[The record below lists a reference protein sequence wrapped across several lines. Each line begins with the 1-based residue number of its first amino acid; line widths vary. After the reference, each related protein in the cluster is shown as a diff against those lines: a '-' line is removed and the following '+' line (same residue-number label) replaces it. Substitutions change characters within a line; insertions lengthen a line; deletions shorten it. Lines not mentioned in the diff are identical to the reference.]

1 MCGRFSELP
10 RSLFPPICT
19 GKVAMCISSVL
30 NTGLLTPW
38 QHHSAVWKGK
48 VSADILEL
56 GPLDQFRHPHS
67 LKENVMMYSR
77 ARGFTL
83 IELLVVIAVIA
94 LLMGILLPALNKAKA
109 LGQNAKCKG
118 NLKQYAIAVQMYADD
133 HDGKLMDPR
142 HSYFSQSTAYPI
154 ESGLSNAR
162 QVRWCNGD
170 LNLKDH
176 PEYGGPFLS
185 YISDARAFICPTF
198 KTLSLSNSEDS
209 FYQADAASLRDYK
222 PWYNYTQNAYLGPKD
237 GSLSGIRVSG
247 IYNVAQPAL
256 TFSFCE
262 ESSFVDKKYN
272 LQGLN
277 DTLMI
282 PGNKQMVN
290 SWLASSNYSIWDVRP
305 GEDGQFW
312 DALAGF
318 HHAPSGDRLAGRGNS
333 AFLDGHVD
341 ARPRSETFPLA
352 WPRNN
357 PTGPIK

>member
-1 MCGRFSELP
+1 MCARE
-10 RSLFPPICT
+10 
-19 GKVAMCISSVL
+19 
-30 NTGLLTPW
+30 
-38 QHHSAVWKGK
+38 
-48 VSADILEL
+48 
-56 GPLDQFRHPHS
+56 
-67 LKENVMMYSR
+67 
-77 ARGFTL
+77 RGFTL

-94 LLMGILLPALNKAKA
+94 LLMGIMMPALNKARG
-109 LGQNAKCKG
+109 LGQGAKCKG
-118 NLKQYAIAVQMYADD
+118 NLKGYTIAVHMYADD
-133 HDGKLMDPR
+133 HDGRLMDPAG
-142 HSYFSQSTAYPI
+142 SYFSQATPYPI
-154 ESGLSNAR
+154 ESGLPNPR

-185 YISDARAFICPTF
+185 YLSDARAFICPTF
-198 KTLSLSNSEDS
+198 KTLSRANSDDS
-209 FYQADAASLRDYK
+209 FFKASASSLRDYD

-237 GSLSGIRVSG
+237 GSLTGMRVSSLF
-247 IYNVAQPAL
+247 NVAQPAV

-262 ESSFVDKKYN
+262 ESSFVDAEYN

-290 SWLASSNYSIWDVRP
+290 GWLASSNYSIWDIRP
-305 GEDGQFW
+305 GEAGQFW

-318 HHAPSGDRLAGRGNS
+318 HHAPSGDPLGGKGNA

-352 WPRNN
+352 WPRKN
-357 PTGPIK
+357 PSGPIR